1 MSVKWHFVGV
11 AHEALEK
18 ENKVIK
24 KNTPMSCRREMT
36 VDTIRVYKT
45 PRSFGGESFSN

>member
-11 AHEALEK
+11 VHEALEK

-24 KNTPMSCRREMT
+24 KKQAYELSKRNDR
-36 VDTIRVYKT
+36 
-45 PRSFGGESFSN
+45 